1 MEVLDDTEFEGT
13 EENFFV
19 DLMSSNS
26 SLVTLD
32 LIETEIKIIDNDGMS
47 GLL

>member
-1 MEVLDDTEFEGT
+1 MAVIDDTEFEVT

-19 DLMSSNS
+19 ELKSSNS
-26 SLVTLD
+26 SSVILE